1 MFDWILRN
9 LDDPTAGESAEDVA
23 QEEAA
28 PDTEEATEEADES
41 DESASNAEPDE
52 SDEAEDAA
60 PDPDAELTEDEL
72 VALMS
77 DDAAPA
83 DKTAETKA
91 DAAPADKTAETKAD
105 AAPADDVPLTPET
118 FIEKAAAFALA
129 TDVADQAIK
138 AFEADAAG
146 DELPAASANA
156 LKSLAGLVKSL
167 VSIEGLRQTQI
178 RAVVKQQKAE
188 SATQEQRAAAAQSAA
203 LDDAGIPANKQLRAL
218 VWSQAKAAGLKLGPN
233 NKTPTKAILAAA
245 YRKLVGM
252 PPPAKS
258 AKPAPK
264 TLAGKIRSVPPAAKA
279 APKRAA
285 AATSSFAQSQKLLNE
300 ALGST

>member
-77 DDAAPA
+77 D
-83 DKTAETKA
+83 